1 MSLFKNAAAHGSAR
15 IILKAYAYNHLGEI
29 ITQGERLQVALIDI
43 TPGGARLKML
53 GAGTPPPL
61 VGETFACNIMLEDL
75 DVESGEIPCRT
86 IWREGQEFGVAFLQT
101 LKTTITDLQQKLDA
115 KAG

>member
-1 MSLFKNAAAHGSAR
+1 MSIFKSAAASGSAR
-15 IILKAYAYNHLGEI
+15 IILKAYAYNHHGEI
-29 ITQGERLQVALIDI
+29 ITKGERLRVSLIDI

-53 GAGTPPPL
+53 DASMSPPSS
-61 VGETFACNIMLEDL
+61 GETFACNIMLEDL
-75 DVESGEIPCRT
+75 GLESGEIPCRT
-86 IWREGQEFGVAFLQT
+86 TWREGQEFGVEFIQT